1 MKKEFIK
8 DSSGAF
14 ITHILIYLKGIFLMP
29 IIIKTVGISVYGSY
43 ALLTSMVGIAYGLSS
58 LGVGVKS
65 NRYLPS
71 ANSNNE
77 RAKLFYPPFYFQ
89 LMMIVLISIIIV
101 VFQDSIIS
109 YVSDGN
115 VIFSIYVIPLYLILY
130 SLYAYSYNYVRN
142 TSRIFYMNLVGL
154 AFAYGHVLF
163 VLFYSQYI
171 DLIDINVLFLSQA
184 FVSLMVSSPIIVI
197 VYKELNIRFLFFKFN
212 ELKEQIKI
220 GFPLVLNLIVDFIL
234 SASDRF
240 VLAYFMGAFA
250 VGLYVPAYTL
260 GSIILLIPKA
270 IGTVVPQL
278 MAKSVDSGNFDNAK
292 ILFFNSA
299 KVLIVIAIPFIFGI
313 YLIGHEAL
321 ILLTNEE
328 VATKGQYI
336 ATIVAIGSLFY
347 GLNLIMS
354 QANMV
359 DLKTGVI
366 FKANV
371 IAAVLNLVL
380 NIVILFF
387 IQNIYIPAVTT
398 VISFMIASVYFYK
411 SLDEKW
417 MDNNIILLLLKVCIV
432 SILMFLFVYSAMM
445 VLPALSIFMI
455 IIIKMLLSLISYNIL
470 VIVFKIYTINQLKNL
485 KRVFVK

>member
-14 ITHILIYLKGIFLMP
+14 IVHILVYLKGIFLMP
-29 IIIKTVGISVYGSY
+29 IIIKTVGISVYGSF

-58 LGVGVKS
+58 LGVGTKS

-71 ANSNNE
+71 TSSNDE

-89 LMMIVLISIIIV
+89 LMMISLISVIV
-101 VFQDSIIS
+101 VIFQDAILSIIS
-109 YVSDGN
+109 DGDI
-115 VIFSIYVIPLYLILY
+115 VFSIYIIPLYLFLY

-142 TSRIFYMNLVGL
+142 TSRILYMNLIGV

-163 VLFYSQYI
+163 IFLYSKYI
-171 DLIDINVLFLSQA
+171 GLIDINILFLSQA
-184 FVSLMVSSPIIVI
+184 LVALIVSIPIMII
-197 VYKELNIRFLFFKFN
+197 IYKELNFRFLFFKFN

-220 GFPLVLNLIVDFIL
+220 GFPLVLNLVVDFIL

-278 MAKSVDSGNFDNAK
+278 MAKSVDSGNFENAK
-292 ILFFNSA
+292 NLFFNSA
-299 KVLIVIAIPFIFGI
+299 KILIVTSIPFIFGI

-321 ILLTNEE
+321 MLLTNEE
-328 VATKGQYI
+328 VAIKGQYI

-380 NIVILFF
+380 NIAILSF
-387 IQNIYIPAVTT
+387 IQNIYVPAVTT

-411 SLDEKW
+411 SLDVKW
-417 MDNNIILLLLKVCIV
+417 IDNKIILLLLKVCIV
-432 SILMFLFVYSAMM
+432 SILMFLFVSSVMM
-445 VLPALSIFMI
+445 VLPELSIFISMI
-455 IIIKMLLSLISYNIL
+455 IKILLSLVIYFIL
-470 VIVFKIYTINQLKNL
+470 VIIFKIYNINQLKNM